1 MRGYWTYL
9 GSIQAVPED
18 DTSFEKLSLP
28 RGAARGSNGRPI
40 REAFTATEVVHL
52 LHIAEQ
58 NNDTTLADLI
68 RLGMYTGARIE
79 ELCSVKVEDVRA
91 DHFEV
96 VDAKSPAGCRAV
108 PMHRQLKAVLDRL
121 LAAARTRPHDPYIV
135 GGQRGDQ
142 FNIRSGALGK
152 RFGCQKRA
160 AGYGEELVFHSLRK
174 TVATLL
180 ENAGVP
186 EGIAAD
192 ILGHEKKTLS
202 YCLCSSGSSMQR
214 KIEAIEKL
222 AYPSL

>member
-96 VDAKSPAGCRAV
+96 VDAKMPPLRFSGEGDGRGASGLSMFAG
-108 PMHRQLKAVLDRL
+108 
-121 LAAARTRPHDPYIV
+121 
-135 GGQRGDQ
+135 
-142 FNIRSGALGK
+142 
-152 RFGCQKRA
+152 
-160 AGYGEELVFHSLRK
+160 AGEITHITQPG
-174 TVATLL
+174 
-180 ENAGVP
+180 
-186 EGIAAD
+186 
-192 ILGHEKKTLS
+192 
-202 YCLCSSGSSMQR
+202 
-214 KIEAIEKL
+214 
-222 AYPSL
+222 